1 MFSRILVPLDGS
13 EMAEGIVPYVTQLAD
28 RLPAGVVL
36 LTVVDPDPHPVEA
49 TDAPPHET
57 RPEQPDPSRPAA
69 SGRAEDAIRA
79 DTTVGEPESDLLRD
93 SQAYVNQIG
102 GRLADRGIE
111 VECVATAG
119 RPADRILETAE
130 AEACDLIAMA
140 THGRN
145 FVVRGLL
152 GSVTDRVAHRST
164 IPVLTIS
171 PTRGQGL
178 PSGEDQIRNLIVPLD
193 GSDLAETALYAVEVL
208 AEAMSVQV
216 HLVHAFD
223 PTEYDRRHRY
233 SLALAGQGSARERLR
248 ANHNSYLDSVAD
260 GLRSKGL
267 DVHTEVLEGPTVR
280 TLVEYGRSTPQS
292 FVAMSTHGRT
302 GFRRLLL
309 GSVTEG
315 VVRSSSAPV
324 LIVPPHAGSHVST
337 ED

>member
-1 MFSRILVPLDGS
+1 MRHGPNNRIRAGPL
-13 EMAEGIVPYVTQLAD
+13 P
-28 RLPAGVVL
+28 
-36 LTVVDPDPHPVEA
+36 
-49 TDAPPHET
+49 
-57 RPEQPDPSRPAA
+57 

-164 IPVLTIS
+164 IPVLTLS
-171 PTRGQGL
+171 PTRGKEL
-178 PSGEDQIRNLIVPLD
+178 PPGEDQIRNLIVPLD
-193 GSDLAETALYAVEVL
+193 GSDLGETALYAVEVL

-223 PTEYDRRHRY
+223 PTEYDRRHRV
-233 SLALAGQGSARERLR
+233 LAGARRPGERKGAPHGQPQQLPGFGGRWPQEQGTRR
-248 ANHNSYLDSVAD
+248 AHGGAGGTDGAD
-260 GLRSKGL
+260 PRR
-267 DVHTEVLEGPTVR
+267 VR
-280 TLVEYGRSTPQS
+280 AQYAASP

-315 VVRSSSAPV
+315 GRQELHRPCADRPTPRREPRGQVR
-324 LIVPPHAGSHVST
+324 
-337 ED
+337 D